1 MTWGIGQ
8 RHINP
13 IGILLLLAASAASI
27 FSFPVFAESEEGILR
42 LRMVGNAEGTGF
54 EARHAALQ
62 DARQDVIWEILKT
75 KIASGDLRPFRS
87 MVRNADK
94 YITRVV
100 ELHLDSD
107 GGQTRVE
114 IDAYVDIQAVEHDLA
129 TLMLPRLAT
138 PPTVTC
144 LIALEDEKGGLFLEE
159 PGLAETTMVEGLKKL
174 GIVPS
179 THLESSAQY
188 AQEDLR
194 AALTGDLE
202 KAAAYVKETLADAVV
217 LGIVHIE
224 RGPDLDQGGTAKTR
238 ATLDARIFRGSDGD
252 LLEVFARSAAITGK
266 DATACQEE
274 AITDT
279 ATKMLGDITVTTVLS
294 VLSTQKKD
302 EVLITLHN
310 PGSRSRVEAL
320 MGLLGQ
326 DTAVNSIEE
335 SFFSERLARLRVGY
349 EGPMAYIVDQIS
361 SHSYEDWT
369 VEVQQV
375 IGREMNLMM
384 VPGKGSGK

>member
-1 MTWGIGQ
+1 MARGLGRIKANL
-8 RHINP
+8 R
-13 IGILLLLAASAASI
+13 ILSITLAATAASVI
-27 FSFPVFAESEEGILR
+27 CLFGEAAPGEGELV
-42 LRMVGNAEGTGF
+42 LRMLGNAEGTGF
-54 EARHAALQ
+54 TSRHAALQ
-62 DARQDVIWEILKT
+62 DARQDVIWEILKS

-100 ELHLDSD
+100 ELHLDSE

-129 TLMLPRLAT
+129 ALMLPRLAT
-138 PPTVTC
+138 PPTVAC
-144 LIALEDEKGGLFLEE
+144 LIALEDETGELFFES
-159 PGLAETTMVEGLKKL
+159 PGLAETTMVDGLKKL
-174 GIVPS
+174 GVVPQS
-179 THLESSAQY
+179 HLETAAQF
-188 AQEDLR
+188 APEELR
-194 AALTGDLE
+194 VVLTGDLE
-202 KAAAYVKETLADAVV
+202 NAAAYAKETLADAVV
-217 LGIVHIE
+217 LGIVSIE
-224 RGPDLDQGGTAKTR
+224 RGPDLDEGGTAKTR
-238 ATLDARIFRGSDGD
+238 ATLDVRVFRGSDGD
-252 LLEVFARSAAITGK
+252 LLEVFSRSAAITGK
-266 DATACQEE
+266 DAVACREE

-279 ATKMLGDITVTTVLS
+279 ATKMLGDITVSTVLS

-335 SFFSERLARLRVGY
+335 SFYSERLARLRVGY
-349 EGPMAYIVDQIS
+349 EGPMAYIVDRIS
-361 SHSYEDWT
+361 THTYDGAT

-375 IGREMNLMM
+375 IGREMNLLM
-384 VPGKGSGK
+384 VPGPVVAE

>member
-1 MTWGIGQ
+1 MARGYGHTRAI
-8 RHINP
+8 P
-13 IGILLLLAASAASI
+13 LLMLITLAASAASV
-27 FSFPVFAESEEGILR
+27 FSIPAYAAPAEGELV
-42 LRMVGNAEGTGF
+42 LRMIGNAEGTGF
-54 EARHAALQ
+54 AARHAALE
-62 DARQDVIWEILKT
+62 DARQEVIWEILKT

-87 MVRNADK
+87 MARSAEK
-94 YITRVV
+94 YITRME

-114 IDAYVDIQAVEHDLA
+114 VDAYVDIQAVEHDLA

-144 LIALEDEKGGLFLEE
+144 LIAVEDEKGELYLQD
-159 PGLAETTMVEGLKKL
+159 PGLAETTMVDGLKKL
-174 GIVPS
+174 GITPT
-179 THLESSAQY
+179 THLETAAQ
-188 AQEDLR
+188 QSPESLR

-202 KAAAYVKETLADAVV
+202 KAASYVKETLADAVV
-217 LGIVHIE
+217 LGIVSIE
-224 RGPDLDQGGTAKTR
+224 RGPALDRGGTAKTR
-238 ATLDARIFRGSDGD
+238 ATLDARIFRGNDGD

-274 AITDT
+274 AISDT
-279 ATKMLGDITVTTVLS
+279 VTKMLGDITVTTVLS

-302 EVLITLHN
+302 EVMITLHN

-320 MGLLGQ
+320 VMLLDQ
-326 DTAVNSIEE
+326 DSAVNSIEE

-375 IGREMNLMM
+375 IGREMNLNM
-384 VPGKGSGK
+384 VPGKGPGK

>member
-1 MTWGIGQ
+1 MARGYGRIKATFRFFTIA
-8 RHINP
+8 
-13 IGILLLLAASAASI
+13 LAATTASVFCLSAPAA
-27 FSFPVFAESEEGILR
+27 PAEGEMV
-42 LRMVGNAEGTGF
+42 LRMLGNAEGTGF
-54 EARHAALQ
+54 TSRHAALQ

-100 ELHLDSD
+100 ELHLDSE

-114 IDAYVDIQAVEHDLA
+114 VDAYVDIRAVEHDLA
-129 TLMLPRLAT
+129 ALMLPRLAT
-138 PPTVTC
+138 PPTVAC
-144 LIALEDEKGGLFLEE
+144 LIALEDEKGELFLEE

-174 GIVPS
+174 GIVPR
-179 THLESSAQY
+179 THLETTVQHSP
-188 AQEDLR
+188 EDLR

-202 KAAAYVKETLADAVV
+202 KAAAYAKETLADAVV
-217 LGIVHIE
+217 LGIVSIE
-224 RGPDLDQGGTAKTR
+224 RGPDLDERGTAKTR

-266 DATACQEE
+266 DAVACQEE

-310 PGSRSRVEAL
+310 PGTRSRVEAL
-320 MGLLGQ
+320 MGLLDQ

-349 EGPMAYIVDQIS
+349 DGPMAYIVDQIG
-361 SHSYEDWT
+361 SHTYDGAT

-375 IGREMNLMM
+375 IGREMNLLM
-384 VPGKGSGK
+384 VPGTAPAE

>member
-1 MTWGIGQ
+1 MARGYGRIRATIQ
-8 RHINP
+8 FMSIA
-13 IGILLLLAASAASI
+13 LAASVASI
-27 FSFPVFAESEEGILR
+27 FSCGAHADPAEGELV
-42 LRMVGNAEGTGF
+42 LRMLGNAEGTGF
-54 EARHAALQ
+54 AARHAALQ

-100 ELHLDSD
+100 ELHLDSE

-114 IDAYVDIQAVEHDLA
+114 IDAYVDIRAVENDLA

-144 LIALEDEKGGLFLEE
+144 LIALEDEKGELFLEE

-217 LGIVHIE
+217 LGIVRIE

-238 ATLDARIFRGSDGD
+238 ATLDTRIFRGSDGD

-302 EVLITLHN
+302 EVLITVHN

-361 SHSYEDWT
+361 SHAYENWT

-375 IGREMNLMM
+375 IGREMNLIM
-384 VPGKGSGK
+384 VPGKAPAE